1 MLRPQLIVPLAQDDR
16 WALARGLLHDDGHG
30 PADRVAGLLVLL
42 FGQRPGKISGLTVG
56 SVGLGDGHTILT
68 LGTTPIRVPE
78 PLATYLHEL
87 VGQRRHLSQVP
98 AGGPGPW
105 LFPGLHPGRPVL
117 PATISHRLAA
127 SASIPSPAAQARSCS
142 SRASCLPPCWPTCSA
157 CGPRP
162 LSPGASSPGGP
173 GAHIPHSATSRAE
186 PGLGSFRKAGA
197 GPPELYRT
205 LSFG

>member
-117 PATISHRLAA
+117 PATISHRLAR
-127 SASIPSPAAQARSCS
+127 IGVDTVTG
-142 SRASCLPPCWPTCSA
+142 RAGALLQLAGELPPTVLA
-157 CGPRP
+157 DLLGLRP
-162 LSPGASSPGGP
+162 KTAVAWSQLAGRPWGAYPALRDQPG
-173 GAHIPHSATSRAE
+173 
-186 PGLGSFRKAGA
+186 
-197 GPPELYRT
+197 
-205 LSFG
+205 